1 MSSLT
6 AVPPASEPLP
16 SDIGTDRICDCPP
29 KHLNCL
35 TAKEWMKRQ
44 IGVWRFAYESRDV
57 RDKTIH
63 PATFPIALAK
73 AVIELFTHRGELVL
87 DPFVG
92 SGTTLLAAQDLER
105 NAVGYDLQPGYVASA
120 QERLAA
126 AAERRDGTRQLA
138 LVADARAIRQQLRG
152 GVRGARLHL
161 AALRQPA
168 QSSAE
173 KQEPTR

>member
-1 MSSLT
+1 M
-6 AVPPASEPLP
+6 
-16 SDIGTDRICDCPP
+16 CDCPP

-44 IGVWRFAYESRDV
+44 IGVWRFAYEARDV

-92 SGTTLLAAQDLER
+92 SGTTLVAAQDLER

-126 AAERRDGTRQLA
+126 AAESRDGARQLA
-138 LVADARAIRQQLRG
+138 LVADARAIRQQLRTESVASSSSPHPPTPTCSIAG
-152 GVRGARLHL
+152 GRTRADAVTSAR
-161 AALRQPA
+161 
-168 QSSAE
+168 
-173 KQEPTR
+173 TTNT